1 MKKPLWIHFLG
12 FAMFFSAYSCKENSD
27 HTDQE
32 NYISV
37 ETYTVVKDETP
48 SRSEYIG
55 IIEEDLS
62 VSVSFPVTGNIEKIY
77 VNEGQPVK
85 KGDLLAELN
94 SYSLTNLHAAALS
107 SLRQAEDAMR
117 RLQSLYDKNSLP
129 EIQYIEMQTK
139 LEQARSAEAI
149 ARKNLEDSRI
159 YAPFSGIIG
168 RKMADAGENI
178 LPNQAVL
185 TVLQIEKVN
194 IKIAV
199 PEKEINT
206 INIGQPATIRVS
218 AAGDDHF
225 EGTVSRKGV
234 SANSVSHT
242 YNTWILVNN
251 QDNKLLPGMVCNVSI
266 RNNMSEYT
274 IVVPNH
280 CILQDGNGN
289 TFVWKV
295 VNGQAKKQIIETG
308 HQKSEGVGIIS
319 GLSIGDEIISKG
331 YQKVSDGQKLRTL

>member
-1 MKKPLWIHFLG
+1 MKKLLWIHFLG
-12 FAMFFSAYSCKENSD
+12 LAIFFSAGSCKQHSD
-27 HTDQE
+27 HTDRE

-37 ETYTVVKDETP
+37 QTYTIVKDKTL
-48 SRSEYIG
+48 SHSEYIG
-55 IIEEDLS
+55 IVEEDLS
-62 VSVSFPVTGNIEKIY
+62 VSVSFPVMGNIENIY

-85 KGDLLAELN
+85 KGELLAGLN

-107 SLRQAEDAMR
+107 SLKQAEDAMK
-117 RLQSLYDKNSLP
+117 RLQSLYDKKSLP

-159 YAPFSGIIG
+159 YAPFNGIIG
-168 RKMADAGENI
+168 RKMADAGENT

-185 TVLQIEKVN
+185 TVLQINKVN

-206 INIGQPATIRVS
+206 INIGQPANIRVS
-218 AAGDDHF
+218 AAGDDYF
-225 EGTVSRKGV
+225 EGAISRKGV
-234 SANSVSHT
+234 SANSISHT
-242 YNTWILVNN
+242 YNTWISVDN
-251 QDNKLLPGMVCNVSI
+251 QNNKLLPGMVCNVSI
-266 RNNMSEYT
+266 KNNMSEYT

-308 HQKSEGVGIIS
+308 NQKSEGVGIIS

>member
-1 MKKPLWIHFLG
+1 MKKLLWIPVFGL
-12 FAMFFSAYSCKENSD
+12 AIFFSACSSKKNSD
-27 HTDQE
+27 HTDRG
-32 NYISV
+32 NYIPV
-37 ETYTVVKDETP
+37 QTYTVVKDKTL
-48 SRSEYIG
+48 SHSEYIG
-55 IIEEDLS
+55 IVEEDLS
-62 VSVSFPVTGNIEKIY
+62 VSVSFPVKGNIEKIY

-85 KGDLLAELN
+85 KGELLAELN
-94 SYSLTNLHAAALS
+94 SYSLTNLHSAALS
-107 SLRQAEDAMR
+107 SLRQAEDAKR

-129 EIQYIEMQTK
+129 EIKYIEMQTK

-168 RKMADAGENI
+168 QKMADAGENT

-185 TVLQIEKVN
+185 TVLQIDKVN

-199 PEKEINT
+199 PERDINT
-206 INIGQPATIRVS
+206 INIGQQATVRVS
-218 AAGDDHF
+218 AAGDDYF

-242 YNTWILVNN
+242 YNTWVLVNN

-266 RNNMSEYT
+266 NNNTSEDT

-308 HQKSEGVGIIS
+308 NQKSEGVGIIH